1 MVKYANDCF
10 SKTYCY
16 IEVVFLGSAKF
27 RWNRERE
34 RRGLNHVLIWFAE
47 VTCLSDRGW
56 GGVGGGGLG
65 KWSCNEPHP
74 GPGKLWYICTIKW

>member
-1 MVKYANDCF
+1 MNLVKYANDCF
-10 SKTYCY
+10 SETYCY

-47 VTCLSDRGW
+47 VTCLSDIPA
-56 GGVGGGGLG
+56 LTAP
-65 KWSCNEPHP
+65 EPEFP
-74 GPGKLWYICTIKW
+74 VIFGSK

>member
-10 SKTYCY
+10 SETYCY
-16 IEVVFLGSAKF
+16 IEVAFLGSAKF

-47 VTCLSDRGW
+47 VTCLSDNSAGQGIDAVVISSAINREDF
-56 GGVGGGGLG
+56 
-65 KWSCNEPHP
+65 SQ
-74 GPGKLWYICTIKW
+74 

>member
-1 MVKYANDCF
+1 MNLVKYANDCF
-10 SKTYCY
+10 SETYCY

-47 VTCLSDRGW
+47 VTCLSDTPHAKKKMILGGREEKQERGRD
-56 GGVGGGGLG
+56 
-65 KWSCNEPHP
+65 
-74 GPGKLWYICTIKW
+74 